1 MAFGRIPY
9 DSEYERTL
17 RFNPQKDAPLL
28 CFFLFMLSIDRN
40 ASLFHHHSKGCGL
53 LSKSRLCHQ
62 IASVCGAS
70 HPYLSPT

>member
-1 MAFGRIPY
+1 MAFGWIPY

-17 RFNPQKDAPLL
+17 RFNPQKDAHLPR
-28 CFFLFMLSIDRN
+28 FFLFMLSIDRN
-40 ASLFHHHSKGCGL
+40 APRFHHYSKGCGL
-53 LSKSRLCHQ
+53 LSKSRLFHQ